1 MPDMIN
7 EKIKSAEI
15 LCIGTELLLGDIV
28 NTNAAYLAGKL
39 AGLGIPVFR
48 QGVVGDNPERLRAA
62 MAESLG
68 RADLLIT
75 TGGLGPDG
83 RCILTKCRRTELPC
97 ISPRAAAL

>member
-62 MAESLG
+62 MAESP
-68 RADLLIT
+68 DL
-75 TGGLGPDG
+75 
-83 RCILTKCRRTELPC
+83 RRHYQGDRR
-97 ISPRAAAL
+97 RAAWTEDAF